1 MVATNILA
9 RENRV
14 MINAIQKDIKAI
26 REDGKDTRVEMTNIS
41 NHYSK
46 RLPAWA
52 TVLFMV
58 LTAVIG
64 GMAGRALF

>member
-1 MVATNILA
+1 MAINILG

-14 MINAIQKDIKAI
+14 MIDAIKGDIKEI
-26 REDGKDTRVEMTNIS
+26 KIGMGKIS

-52 TVLFMV
+52 SVLFMI
-58 LTAVIG
+58 LTAITG
-64 GMAGRALF
+64 GLISRVLL